1 MEKINLKIQ
10 LQHPNAKQPTYGT
23 DGAACFDLY
32 AVTVNGVDATLQSA
46 PGFSVLAGT
55 GVAFEVPDGYAML
68 VFSRS
73 GHGFKNQTRLANCV
87 GVIDSDYRGE
97 VMVKLVTESYDECG
111 GDDLWIAPGDRI
123 AQACLVQ
130 VPRCKFEVVEQLTLT
145 ERGAGGFGS
154 TGTA

>member
-10 LQHPNAKQPTYGT
+10 LQHPNAKVPTYAT
-23 DGAACFDLY
+23 DGSGGFDLY
-32 AVTVNGVDATLQSA
+32 AATVSGVEATLQAA

-55 GVAFEVPDGYAML
+55 GVAFEVPEGYAML

-73 GHGFKNQTRLANCV
+73 GHGFKNQTRLVNCV
-87 GVIDSDYRGE
+87 GLIDSDYRGE

-130 VPRCKFEVVEQLTLT
+130 LPRWEFEVVEQPTLT
-145 ERGAGGFGS
+145 ERGAGGFGH
-154 TGTA
+154 TGR

>member
-32 AVTVNGVDATLQSA
+32 AATVSGVEATLQAA

-55 GVAFEVPDGYAML
+55 GVAFEVPEGYAML

-87 GVIDSDYRGE
+87 GVIDPDYRGE

-111 GDDLWIAPGDRI
+111 GDDLWISPGDRI
-123 AQACLVQ
+123 AQAMLVQ
-130 VPRCKFEVVEQLTLT
+130 VPRCEFEVVEQLTLT

-154 TGTA
+154 TGK